1 MWISNAGFADVF
13 IVFARIEDDKNIT
26 GFILE
31 KGMEGITLGEEES
44 KLGLNSPSTCQVFFN
59 DVKIPVESLLG
70 GRGNGFKIA
79 MNALNVGRIKL
90 FCSSIGSL

>member
-31 KGMEGITLGEEES
+31 KSMEGITFGEEEH
-44 KLGLNSPSTCQVFFN
+44 KLGLNSSSTRQVFFN
-59 DVKIPVESLLG
+59 EVKVPVESLI
-70 GRGNGFKIA
+70 RRKRKWI
-79 MNALNVGRIKL
+79 
-90 FCSSIGSL
+90 